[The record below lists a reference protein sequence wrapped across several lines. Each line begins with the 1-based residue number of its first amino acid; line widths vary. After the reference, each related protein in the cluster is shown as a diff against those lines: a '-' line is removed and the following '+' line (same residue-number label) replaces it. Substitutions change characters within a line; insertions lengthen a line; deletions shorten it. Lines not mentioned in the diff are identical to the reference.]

1 MIRGFRHKGLQRF
14 FTTGSKAG
22 IQPDQADR
30 LKDILFRLDVARR
43 PEDMRFPG
51 SDLHPLKGRL
61 KGFWSVK
68 VNGNWRIIFHFEK
81 GDALEVDY
89 VDYH

>member
-1 MIRGFRHKGLQRF
+1 MIRSFRHKGLQRF

-22 IQPDQADR
+22 IQPGQADR

-43 PEDMRFPG
+43 PEDMGFPG